1 MDMERRAEESSSLNQ
16 TRLIRREQYFET
28 SGRCCDAANYPL
40 GGEQEARWIPCGQR
54 SAGCKLRLALKWFK
68 VVTEELLMDAMFNWL
83 NRQEALDAVKR
94 NKGAAGIDGK
104 SIAETE
110 LHLQQHWEQIE
121 AKLRTGTYIPSPVKG
136 VKIPKP
142 NGGERLFGIPT
153 VQDRVIQQAMQQVL
167 TTQFDSGFSLYSYGY
182 RPYLSAHH
190 AVKQAQIFV
199 QQGKNWVVDIDISAF
214 FDEVNHDILLY
225 QISQKVTDRQVLG
238 LIRTYL
244 KAGIMMDGKVER
256 HSKGVP
262 QGSLI
267 TP

>member
-110 LHLQQHWEQIE
+110 LHLQ
-121 AKLRTGTYIPSPVKG
+121 AALGTNRSEVKNRDVYPQSGEGRENSQTEWRGTVVGNSEGARPSYPTSDATSLNDPV
-136 VKIPKP
+136 
-142 NGGERLFGIPT
+142 R
-153 VQDRVIQQAMQQVL
+153 
-167 TTQFDSGFSLYSYGY
+167 
-182 RPYLSAHH
+182 
-190 AVKQAQIFV
+190 
-199 QQGKNWVVDIDISAF
+199 
-214 FDEVNHDILLY
+214 
-225 QISQKVTDRQVLG
+225 
-238 LIRTYL
+238 
-244 KAGIMMDGKVER
+244 
-256 HSKGVP
+256 
-262 QGSLI
+262 
-267 TP
+267 